1 MKEFKV
7 MPIKNGTAID
17 HITPGMALKVL
28 KILGITGVDES
39 IISVAMNVPS
49 SKCKR
54 KDIVKIENREL
65 GQQELNKIA
74 LIAPSA
80 TFNIIR
86 NFKVD
91 RKHRVS
97 IPDLIEGIVQ
107 CENPNCI
114 SNKSEPIEPKCI
126 VKSKAPLELKCFYC
140 DRDINDVIA
149 NII

>member
-7 MPIKNGTAID
+7 MPIKDGTAID
-17 HITPGMALKVL
+17 HITPGMALRVL
-28 KILGITGVDES
+28 KILGITGTKES

-49 SKCKR
+49 AKCDR

-65 GQQELNKIA
+65 EPHEINKIA
-74 LIAPSA
+74 LIAPNA

-86 NFKVD
+86 NFNVDKKHKV
-91 RKHRVS
+91 KL
-97 IPDLIEGIVQ
+97 PDVIEGIVK

-114 SNKSEPIEPKCI
+114 SNKSEPISPKC
-126 VKSKAPLELKCFYC
+126 VVVSKSPVTLKCFYC
-140 DRDINDVIA
+140 DRMITDIIK